1 MKQKSHLKIS
11 HFLSLAGLLL
21 IYFLLCSHFILKQV
35 SSIEAAN
42 YLNFFQVPA
51 SGQALVSPH
60 HNFFPQNIY
69 FSSLSFWTQIFGT
82 TLTSVR
88 SFSVFCGAGIIP
100 VLFFSLRNKLDA
112 KNTFSIIS
120 ISVLNPIFIYFA
132 TEFDPVMVLLLGMS
146 IIYSIILLLYQL
158 RLKELISFRHR
169 RHLINWRSIILES
182 APPSRAKT
190 FFTLIS
196 SIFAIIVIISTLL
209 VGLKQDVSIRKIF
222 TVIYQSDRSEQ
233 IEVSQSNQV
242 NQSSQA
248 NQPNQTNQSEKS
260 TPTVYVTQ
268 TPSVSIYVENLLV
281 AKELNKTPITL
292 SWQDTLDRSISTKT
306 LPVKFWIVSFKDQQI
321 DDVQKFLSNQDS
333 SKTESVKKDSV
344 IYQETESLKIDDIS
358 SKYFKRFPTSNN
370 KKL

>member
-1 MKQKSHLKIS
+1 MKQKPHLKIS

-21 IYFLLCSHFILKQV
+21 IYFLLCSQFILKQV
-35 SSIEAAN
+35 SNTEAAN
-42 YLNFFQVPA
+42 YLGFFQVPT
-51 SGQALVSPH
+51 SGQASVRPH

-69 FSSLSFWTQIFGT
+69 FGSLNLWTQIFGN

-88 SFSVFCGAGIIP
+88 SFSIFCGASIILI
-100 VLFFSLRNKLDA
+100 LFFILKNKLDT

-120 ISVLNPIFIYFA
+120 VSTLNPVFIYFA
-132 TEFDPVMVLLLGMS
+132 TDFDSVMALLLGMS
-146 IIYSIILLLYQL
+146 IIYSAILLLYQL

-196 SIFAIIVIISTLL
+196 SIFAIIIIISTLL

-222 TVIYQSDRSEQ
+222 TAIYQSDRSEQ
-233 IEVSQSNQV
+233 VESSQSNQ
-242 NQSSQA
+242 A
-248 NQPNQTNQSEKS
+248 NQSEKS
-260 TPTVYVTQ
+260 TSAVYITQ
-268 TPSVSIYVENLLV
+268 TPSKSIYVENLLV
-281 AKELNKTPITL
+281 AKELNKVPLSL
-292 SWQDTLDRSISTKT
+292 SWQDALDKSIDTKN

-333 SKTESVKKDSV
+333 SKTESTKKDLAL
-344 IYQETESLKIDDIS
+344 YQEIESLKIDDIS
-358 SKYFKRFPTSNN
+358 AKYFKITKGKNGHV
-370 KKL
+370 

>member
-11 HFLSLAGLLL
+11 HFLSLAGLLP
-21 IYFLLCSHFILKQV
+21 IYFLLCSQFILKQV
-35 SSIEAAN
+35 SNTEAAN
-42 YLNFFQVPA
+42 YLGFSQVPT

-82 TLTSVR
+82 TLISFR
-88 SFSVFCGAGIIP
+88 SFSILCGAFIILI
-100 VLFFSLRNKLDA
+100 LFFILKNKLDT

-132 TEFDPVMVLLLGMS
+132 TEFDSVMALLLGMS
-146 IIYSIILLLYQL
+146 IIYSAILLLYQL
-158 RLKELISFRHR
+158 KLKELISFRHR

-196 SIFAIIVIISTLL
+196 SIFAIIIIISTLL

-222 TVIYQSDRSEQ
+222 TAIYQSDRSEQ
-233 IEVSQSNQV
+233 VESSQSNQ
-242 NQSSQA
+242 A
-248 NQPNQTNQSEKS
+248 NQSEKS

-268 TPSVSIYVENLLV
+268 TPSASIYVENLLV
-281 AKELNKTPITL
+281 AKELNQTPIIL
-292 SWQDTLDRSISTKT
+292 SWQDALDRSIGTKN
-306 LPVKFWIVSFKDQQI
+306 LPLKFWIVSFKDYQI
-321 DDVQKFLSNQDS
+321 DDVQKILPSQNS
-333 SKTESVKKDSV
+333 SKTESAKKDQAL
-344 IYQETESLKIDDIS
+344 YQEIESLKIDDIS
-358 SKYFKRFPTSNN
+358 AKYFKIT
-370 KKL
+370 KGVK

>member
-21 IYFLLCSHFILKQV
+21 IYFLLCSQFILKQV
-35 SSIEAAN
+35 SNTEAAN
-42 YLNFFQVPA
+42 YLGFSQVPT

-82 TLTSVR
+82 TLISFR
-88 SFSVFCGAGIIP
+88 SFSILCGAFIILI
-100 VLFFSLRNKLDA
+100 LFFILKNKLDT

-132 TEFDPVMVLLLGMS
+132 TEFDSVMALLLGMS
-146 IIYSIILLLYQL
+146 IIYSAILLLYRL
-158 RLKELISFRHR
+158 RLNELISFRHR

-182 APPSRAKT
+182 VPPSRAKT

-196 SIFAIIVIISTLL
+196 SIFAIIIIISTLL

-222 TVIYQSDRSEQ
+222 TAIYQSDRSEQ
-233 IEVSQSNQV
+233 VESSQSNQ
-242 NQSSQA
+242 A
-248 NQPNQTNQSEKS
+248 NQSEKS

-268 TPSVSIYVENLLV
+268 TPSASIYVENLLV
-281 AKELNKTPITL
+281 AKELNQTPIIL
-292 SWQDTLDRSISTKT
+292 SWQDALDRSIGTKN
-306 LPVKFWIVSFKDQQI
+306 LPLKFWIVSFKDYQI
-321 DDVQKFLSNQDS
+321 DDVQKILPSQNS
-333 SKTESVKKDSV
+333 SKTESAKKDQAL
-344 IYQETESLKIDDIS
+344 YQEIESLKIDDIS
-358 SKYFKRFPTSNN
+358 AKYFKIT
-370 KKL
+370 KGVK

>member
-21 IYFLLCSHFILKQV
+21 IYFLLCSQFILKQV
-35 SSIEAAN
+35 SNIEAAN
-42 YLNFFQVPA
+42 YLDFFQVPA

-88 SFSVFCGAGIIP
+88 SFSVFCGAGIILI
-100 VLFFSLRNKLDA
+100 LFFILKNKLDT

-132 TEFDPVMVLLLGMS
+132 TEFDSVMALLLGMS
-146 IIYSIILLLYQL
+146 IIYSAILLLYRL
-158 RLKELISFRHR
+158 KLKELINFRHR
-169 RHLINWRSIILES
+169 RHLINWRAFILEG

-222 TVIYQSDRSEQ
+222 TAIYQSDRSEQ
-233 IEVSQSNQV
+233 VKTLQSNQ
-242 NQSSQA
+242 A
-248 NQPNQTNQSEKS
+248 NQSEKS
-260 TPTVYVTQ
+260 TPAVYVTQ
-268 TPSVSIYVENLLV
+268 TPSAFIYVENLLV
-281 AKELNKTPITL
+281 AKELNQTPITL
-292 SWQDTLDRSISTKT
+292 SWQDALDRSIGTKN
-306 LPVKFWIVSFKDQQI
+306 LPTKFWIISFKDQQI
-321 DDVQKFLSNQDS
+321 DDVQKFLSNQNS
-333 SKTESVKKDSV
+333 SKTESAKKDQAS
-344 IYQETESLKIDDIS
+344 YQETESLKIDDIS
-358 SKYFKRFPTSNN
+358 AKFFKRLPTSIN